1 MKKRKIS
8 SGPIREKART
18 MDRIVQAFGRLFK
31 REGHA
36 GINSSAVARESNY
49 NRSLINRYFGS
60 LDGLTETYI
69 KQTDF
74 WGKENNVLKE
84 ILSNEKPIEG
94 KNEIQELLQN
104 LFSEMLSNTELQNL
118 ILWEISEET
127 DIMKKVAK
135 DRETMG
141 ENLFSRL
148 ENEGKKDIDIRAV
161 LALQIAGI
169 YYLSLHSKV
178 NGSTFCGIDIK
189 TTEGQSRINNALN
202 SIIELTFKK

>member
-1 MKKRKIS
+1 MKKRKVS
-8 SGPIREKART
+8 SGPIREKARA

-36 GINSSAVARESNY
+36 GISSSAVARESNY

-74 WGKENNVLKE
+74 WGNENNVLKE
-84 ILSNEKPIEG
+84 ILSDEKAIEG

-141 ENLFSRL
+141 EHLFSKL
-148 ENEGKKDIDIRAV
+148 ENNNKESDIRAI

-169 YYLSLHSKV
+169 YYLALHSKV

-202 SIIELTFKK
+202 NIIELVLKK